1 VGFKGRL
8 SCSES
13 NCRIPVHVVAA
24 AALQCN
30 DERAEEERTLNR
42 KSLTRSP
49 GPICNAKFSRIGEK
63 WRTAGTDQQ
72 GDARKKRHFW
82 MPSRA
87 WRSGLEPAELSFR
100 VPHFFHQTRKGPR
113 GAMVLNNA
121 DFTGIQKLITDS
133 TRPIPN
139 PKGRLASA
147 TSPGWT
153 RLQPDF
159 SLVHSQGKSRHGER
173 RTAND

>member
-1 VGFKGRL
+1 M

-30 DERAEEERTLNR
+30 DERAEEKRTLNR

-121 DFTGIQKLITDS
+121 HFTGIQKLITDS
-133 TRPIPN
+133 TSTDSKSKGATGFSDQVLDGRAFNPTSDWFTPRAESVRKSAGPPN
-139 PKGRLASA
+139 
-147 TSPGWT
+147 
-153 RLQPDF
+153 D
-159 SLVHSQGKSRHGER
+159 
-173 RTAND
+173 